1 MVMFAGETDKKPKS
15 EPGLFFGVIISH
27 AAIFPRSNSVC
38 AAPSLSFHSLLEKEI
53 AVLLGLVCVFFFLK
67 KGLMMGAPL
76 AP

>member
-1 MVMFAGETDKKPKS
+1 MVMFARETDKKPKS

-53 AVLLGLVCVFFFLK
+53 AVLLGLVCVFFLK